1 MGTIPTVSV
10 QQCQALVM
18 LVGPGMVPGTRRACG
33 EGGGGR
39 VLG

>member
-1 MGTIPTVSV
+1 MVLV
-10 QQCQALVM
+10 QQGQAQVM
-18 LVGPGMVPGTRRACG
+18 LVGPGMVPGTCRPCG